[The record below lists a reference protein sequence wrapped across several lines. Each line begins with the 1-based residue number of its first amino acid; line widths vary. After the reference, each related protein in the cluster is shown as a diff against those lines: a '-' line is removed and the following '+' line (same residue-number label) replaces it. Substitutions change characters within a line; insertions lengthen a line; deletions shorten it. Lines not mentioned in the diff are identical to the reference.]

1 MSEPDPPTTPQAP
14 SPDVSAPDGSA
25 EIDRSLR
32 VLREALRANRLPSTF
47 SVSAWAE
54 LVERE
59 SEFVAELGLDAI
71 RRARRKR
78 CDVVSAADINEAD
91 QSIRR
96 AGLTSLMVGVQTVGG
111 VSSGAGIT
119 GIIAWTG
126 ESKPSTALLVLS
138 IVGALL
144 GAAII
149 AFSMGR
155 SSSR

>member
-1 MSEPDPPTTPQAP
+1 MSDPNPPILSNVSSQDGSLPDDPP
-14 SPDVSAPDGSA
+14 
-25 EIDRSLR
+25 EIDRSLS
-32 VLREALRANRLPSTF
+32 VLREALRANQVPSSF
-47 SVSAWAE
+47 SVSGWAE

-96 AGLTSLMVGVQTVGG
+96 AGLTSLMIGVQTVGG
-111 VSSGAGIT
+111 VFSGAGIT